1 MDLQKDVVMA
11 EEPAEAAEE
20 LLEDDDVEA
29 DLGVDTE
36 DLLDG
41 ASGGVPTN
49 EKMRIAQECVVGR
62 PRGLGTVAARTAY
75 LGKLA
80 RADKKMLRDRLSH
93 LAEGSYDINGDVVRV
108 GEFLDASYVAQ
119 QMSTLGGYGRAPA
132 GVPYPQASAL
142 EDPDLML
149 DVAGHDREEDAPLF
163 HRRGDAKAAQANRR
177 RRSDGD
183 E

>member
-80 RADKKMLRDRLSH
+80 RADKKMLLSRC
-93 LAEGSYDINGDVVRV
+93 S
-108 GEFLDASYVAQ
+108 
-119 QMSTLGGYGRAPA
+119 A
-132 GVPYPQASAL
+132 GTTYSSGVSPNFAAIRIL
-142 EDPDLML
+142 
-149 DVAGHDREEDAPLF
+149 APL
-163 HRRGDAKAAQANRR
+163 
-177 RRSDGD
+177 RSSGGK
-183 E
+183 